1 MKKIILLI
9 NFLTV
14 FCLGASENKFGIQA
28 LSSDYVDPSGRFE
41 KIMTYGKTL
50 KMGFKRLD
58 FVSGGLPGTIKVNQH
73 NILSSPVRFDVVV
86 NGKLQQA
93 KKSVSVKKNGKNAA
107 VITGSNIFNDYKID
121 TVINAKWDHTLEFKI
136 ILTPNKKFTLE
147 KFILRFPLNLDKE
160 KLLCG
165 NDEPPNKRISGREA
179 ATKWI
184 RKNITSNDEIANSMW
199 HNLWI
204 GNTKYGLAWSFENIK
219 NWNCTKGREMVFT
232 PKDNILSIQLI
243 NNKTIVTKP
252 LEYKFYLNITPVAK
266 MPKDWRSWRV
276 GTRYNNLNKLA
287 ANKLIYWSF
296 WRPGTKE
303 THNSN
308 WVFDSD
314 RLKEIAKMDASS
326 SKARMFYFIP
336 SHYTWS
342 TIANK
347 DGKKYMLV
355 DKKLDELTSKSLFTP
370 DYSFQFKAPKDVNII
385 YTLDEWKK
393 LFGNKQPITA
403 RAGERVC
410 RLNNDLINHHL
421 NIVNKFVNEYN
432 IPGIYSDGIAPKADF
447 TPGKNSIKDAKG
459 NLRPVYA
466 VEEYRNM
473 YKRIRSEIFSK
484 DSKNGLMIAH
494 NSSIRFFP
502 SLVFFDFILFGEDFF
517 YWYRDPEKRDASPE
531 GEFYYAHIW
540 GDIDNL
546 KTEYFRQYG
555 MPQVLLPELRGAN
568 RKNFPELTRG
578 TRTMLCYT
586 IQFDMLYWPLFCDA
600 KEVNTFDSIRS
611 KFDTTGNATEK
622 VDFIPYWEN
631 NRFTSNIQA
640 VKVGY
645 YEKHAEHDPY
655 MPTAKPQK
663 YLLLISNAQFEQQ
676 EFTLTI
682 PSDLKNVNV
691 KNAYT
696 NKVVKLEKN
705 QIKLELDPYDFTVL
719 ELSAD
724 E

>member
-1 MKKIILLI
+1 MAQVVKACIL
-9 NFLTV
+9 
-14 FCLGASENKFGIQA
+14 Q
-28 LSSDYVDPSGRFE
+28 
-41 KIMTYGKTL
+41 
-50 KMGFKRLD
+50 LD
-58 FVSGGLPGTIKVNQH
+58 E
-73 NILSSPVRFDVVV
+73 
-86 NGKLQQA
+86 NGKIQNG
-93 KKSVSVKKNGKNAA
+93 KKSLSVKKNGKNSAI
-107 VITGSNIFNDYKID
+107 ITGSNIFSSGKVD
-121 TVINAKWDHTLEFKI
+121 TTIKAFFDHTLEVTVLF
-136 ILTPNKKFTLE
+136 TPNKELTLDSLT
-147 KFILRFPLNLDKE
+147 LRFPFKLGKE

-179 ATKWI
+179 ATRWI
-184 RKNITSNDEIANSMW
+184 RKNINSDKEEANSMW

-204 GNTKYGLAWSFENIK
+204 GNTSYGLAWSFESLK

-232 PKDNILSIQLI
+232 PKDNVLSIQFI
-243 NNKTIVTKP
+243 DTKTVVKKP
-252 LEYKFYLNITPVAK
+252 LEYKFFLNITPVAK
-266 MPKDWRSWRV
+266 MPKNWRSWRV
-276 GTRYNNLNKLA
+276 GTRYNNLNKLS

-308 WVFDSD
+308 WVFDPN
-314 RLKEIAKMDASS
+314 RLKEISKMDAKSN
-326 SKARMFYFIP
+326 KARMFYFIP

-342 TIANK
+342 TLAKK
-347 DGKKYMLV
+347 DGQNYMLV
-355 DKKLDELTSKSLFTP
+355 DKKLDEMTKKSLFVP
-370 DYSFQFKAPKDVNII
+370 DYSVRFNPPKNVKNV
-385 YTLDEWKK
+385 YSLDEWKK
-393 LFGNKQPITA
+393 LFDGKQPVTY

-410 RLNNDLINHHL
+410 RLNKDLANHHL
-421 NIVNKFVNEYN
+421 KVVNKFVNEYN
-432 IPGIYSDGIAPKADF
+432 IPGIYSDGVAPKADF
-447 TPGKNSIKDAKG
+447 TPSQNAIKDSKG

-466 VEEYRNM
+466 VQEYRDM
-473 YKRIRSEIFSK
+473 YKRIRSEVFAK
-484 DSKNGLMIAH
+484 DPVNGLMIAH

-517 YWYRDPEKRDASPE
+517 YWYRDPEKRDASPD

-546 KTEYFRQYG
+546 KTEFYRQYG

-578 TRTMLCYT
+578 TRTMLCYS

-600 KEVNTFDSIRS
+600 KEVNTFDNIRM
-611 KFDTTGNATEK
+611 KFDTAGNNKAK

-631 NRFTSNIQA
+631 KRFQTNVTN

-645 YEKHAEHDPY
+645 YEKHFEHDPY

-663 YLLLISNAQFEQQ
+663 YLLLVSNVQFDQQ
-676 EFTLTI
+676 EFTLSI
-682 PSDLKNVNV
+682 PTDLKNVKV

-696 NKVVKLEKN
+696 NKSIPVNNNKV
-705 QIKLELDPYDFTVL
+705 KLELDPYDFTVL
-719 ELSAD
+719 EVTAD